1 MCKKTLI
8 TALLFTAA
16 VLTANAHLM
25 FRISGNGLEKP
36 SYILGT
42 IHVLSGDLLD
52 SIPAFLEAENQCQQ
66 LFVESDVTDQQ
77 DRQERRAAG
86 QQLMTLPDGKTI
98 ADVLGEERMAILQER
113 LKETCHINLADSA
126 AKNLLHFQP
135 SFFTLSLNIAIL
147 MEAIQK
153 YPAMRNGNMM
163 DAACM
168 KRAKA
173 RGWKVGNLDRIKTS
187 EDLEK
192 NKETLSSIDE
202 QVDSLMA
209 LLNNFDERKQKTLKE
224 SEEALKVGDY
234 WTAGDYEGFERFIQP
249 ANEANPA
256 LLTERNKKWMPII
269 IEAAKEMPT
278 LFVFGAGHL
287 AGPEGV
293 VRMLRE
299 AGYNVE
305 QLIYRMARGD

>member
-1 MCKKTLI
+1 MNKKTLF

-25 FRISGNGLEKP
+25 FRISGGGLEKP

-77 DRQERRAAG
+77 DRQERHAAG

-113 LKETCHINLADSA
+113 MKETCHINLADSA
-126 AKNLLHFQP
+126 AQKFLYYQP
-135 SFFTLSLNIAIL
+135 FFFTFSLN
-147 MEAIQK
+147 MMIQVEVYKK

-163 DAACM
+163 DVACM

-173 RGWKVGNLDRIKTS
+173 RGWKVGNLDQVFTS
-187 EDLEK
+187 EELGK
-192 NKETLSSIDE
+192 IKETITPIDE
-202 QVDSLMA
+202 QVDTLMA
-209 LLNNFDERKQKTLKE
+209 LLNNYDERRQEILNKFE
-224 SEEALKVGDY
+224 GMHNMGNY
-234 WTAGDYEGFERFIQP
+234 WSAGDYESFERLVLP
-249 ANEANPA
+249 EVEANPGFMA
-256 LLTERNKKWMPII
+256 ERNKKWMPII
-269 IEAAKEMPT
+269 IEAVKEMPT

-293 VRMLRE
+293 VRMLRD
-299 AGYNVE
+299 AGYTVE
-305 QLIYRMARGD
+305 QLKP

>member
-16 VLTANAHLM
+16 VLTANAQFI
-25 FRISGNGLEKP
+25 FRISGGGLEKP

-113 LKETCHINLADSA
+113 MKETCHINLADSA
-126 AKNLLHFQP
+126 AQKFLYFQP
-135 SFFTLSLNIAIL
+135 SFFTLSLNRVIL
-147 MEAIQK
+147 MEALQK

-163 DAACM
+163 DGACM

-173 RGWKVGNLDRIKTS
+173 RGWKVGNLDRVFTS
-187 EDLEK
+187 EELEEI
-192 NKETLSSIDE
+192 KEKITPIDE
-202 QVDSLMA
+202 QVDTLMA
-209 LLNNFDERKQKTLKE
+209 FLNNFDERRQEILNKFE
-224 SEEALKVGDY
+224 GMHNMGNY
-234 WTAGDYEGFERFIQP
+234 WSAGDYESFERLVLP
-249 ANEANPA
+249 EVEANPGF
-256 LLTERNKKWMPII
+256 LTERNKKWMPII
-269 IEAAKEMPT
+269 IEASKEMPT

-293 VRMLRE
+293 VRMLRD
-299 AGYNVE
+299 AGYTVE
-305 QLIYRMARGD
+305 QLKP

>member
-1 MCKKTLI
+1 MKKKNII
-8 TALLFTAA
+8 TALLLMAA
-16 VLTANAHLM
+16 SVTVNAQLM

-77 DRQERRAAG
+77 YRQERLAAG

-113 LKETCHINLADSA
+113 MKETFHINLADSA
-126 AKNLLHFQP
+126 AQKYLYYQP
-135 SFFTLSLNIAIL
+135 LCFTYMLNMMVQ
-147 MEAIQK
+147 MEVYMK

-163 DAACM
+163 DVACM

-173 RGWKVGNLDRIKTS
+173 RGWKVGNLDQIKTS
-187 EDLEK
+187 EELGK
-192 NKETLSSIDE
+192 IKETIAPIDE
-202 QVDSLMA
+202 QVDTLMA
-209 LLNNFDERKQKTLKE
+209 LLNNYDERRQEILNKFE
-224 SEEALKVGDY
+224 GMHNMGNY
-234 WTAGDYEGFERFIQP
+234 WSAGDYESFERLVLP
-249 ANEANPA
+249 DNEASPA
-256 LLTERNKKWMPII
+256 IYAERNKKWMPII
-269 IEAAKEMPT
+269 IEAVKEMPT

-287 AGPEGV
+287 TGPEGV
-293 VRMLRE
+293 VRMLRD
-299 AGYNVE
+299 AGYTVE
-305 QLIYRMARGD
+305 QVKRGEKE

>member
-1 MCKKTLI
+1 MSQKTLF

-66 LFVESDVTDQQ
+66 LFVESDVTDQK

-86 QQLMTLPDGKTI
+86 QQLVTLSDGKTI

-113 LKETCHINLADSA
+113 MKETCHINLADSA
-126 AKNLLHFQP
+126 AQTILHYQP
-135 SFFTLSLNIAIL
+135 FFFTYMLNMMVQ
-147 MEAIQK
+147 MEVYMK

-163 DAACM
+163 DVVCM

-173 RGWKVGNLDRIKTS
+173 RGWKVGNLDQVFTS
-187 EDLEK
+187 EELGK
-192 NKETLSSIDE
+192 IKETITPIDE
-202 QVDSLMA
+202 QVDTLMA
-209 LLNNFDERKQKTLKE
+209 FLNNFDERRQEMLNKFE
-224 SEEALKVGDY
+224 GMHNIGNY
-234 WTAGDYEGFERFIQP
+234 WSAGDYEGFERFIQP
-249 ANEANPA
+249 ANEASPA
-256 LLTERNKKWMPII
+256 IYAERNKKWMPII

-278 LFVFGAGHL
+278 LYVFGAGHL

-293 VRMLRE
+293 VRMLRD
-299 AGYNVE
+299 AGYTVE
-305 QLIYRMARGD
+305 HLKP

>member
-1 MCKKTLI
+1 MKKKNII
-8 TALLFTAA
+8 TALLFMAA
-16 VLTANAHLM
+16 IVTVNAQLM

-77 DRQERRAAG
+77 DRQERLAAG

-113 LKETCHINLADSA
+113 MKETCHINLADSA
-126 AKNLLHFQP
+126 AQKFLYYQP
-135 SFFTLSLNIAIL
+135 LCFTYTLN
-147 MEAIQK
+147 MMVQVEVYMK

-163 DAACM
+163 DVACM

-173 RGWKVGNLDRIKTS
+173 RGWKVGNLDQIKTS
-187 EDLEK
+187 EELGK
-192 NKETLSSIDE
+192 IKETITPIDE
-202 QVDSLMA
+202 QVDTLMA
-209 LLNNFDERKQKTLKE
+209 LLNNFDERRQNILNKFE
-224 SEEALKVGDY
+224 GMHNMGNY
-234 WTAGDYEGFERFIQP
+234 WSAGDYESFERFIKP
-249 ANEANPA
+249 ENEANPA
-256 LLTERNKKWMPII
+256 IYAERNKKWMPII
-269 IEAAKEMPT
+269 IEAVKEMPT

-287 AGPEGV
+287 TGPEGV
-293 VRMLRE
+293 VRMLRD
-299 AGYNVE
+299 AGYTVE
-305 QLIYRMARGD
+305 QVKRGEKE

>member
-1 MCKKTLI
+1 MNKKTLF

-25 FRISGNGLEKP
+25 FRISGGGLEKP

-113 LKETCHINLADSA
+113 MKETCHINLADSA
-126 AKNLLHFQP
+126 AQKFLYYQP
-135 SFFTLSLNIAIL
+135 FFFTFSLN
-147 MEAIQK
+147 MMIQVEVYKK

-163 DAACM
+163 DVACM

-173 RGWKVGNLDRIKTS
+173 RGWKVGNLDQVFTS
-187 EDLEK
+187 EELGK
-192 NKETLSSIDE
+192 IKETITPIDE
-202 QVDSLMA
+202 QVDTLMA
-209 LLNNFDERKQKTLKE
+209 LLNNYDERRQNILNKFE
-224 SEEALKVGDY
+224 GMHNMGNY
-234 WTAGDYEGFERFIQP
+234 WSAGDYESFERLVLP
-249 ANEANPA
+249 EAEANPGFLA
-256 LLTERNKKWMPII
+256 ERNKKWMPII
-269 IEAAKEMPT
+269 IEAVKEMPT

-293 VRMLRE
+293 VRMLRD
-299 AGYNVE
+299 AGYTVE
-305 QLIYRMARGD
+305 QLKP

>member
-1 MCKKTLI
+1 MCKKTLF

-16 VLTANAHLM
+16 VLTVNAQLM

-66 LFVESDVTDQQ
+66 LFVESDVTDQK
-77 DRQERRAAG
+77 DRQERHAAG
-86 QQLMTLPDGKTI
+86 RQVMTLPDGKTI

-113 LKETCHINLADSA
+113 MKETCHINLADSA
-126 AKNLLHFQP
+126 AQKFLYYQP
-135 SFFTLSLNIAIL
+135 FCFTFSLNMMVQ
-147 MEAIQK
+147 MEVYMK
-153 YPAMRNGNMM
+153 YPAMRNGNMI
-163 DAACM
+163 DGACM

-173 RGWKVGNLDRIKTS
+173 RGWKVGNLDQIKTS
-187 EDLEK
+187 EELKEIKEK
-192 NKETLSSIDE
+192 ITPIDE
-202 QVDSLMA
+202 QVDTLMA
-209 LLNNFDERKQKTLKE
+209 FLNNFDERRQEILNKF
-224 SEEALKVGDY
+224 EEQHNMGHY
-234 WTAGDYEGFERFIQP
+234 WSAGDYESFERLILPEVEASP
-249 ANEANPA
+249 AFFA
-256 LLTERNKKWMPII
+256 ERNKKWMPII

-293 VRMLRE
+293 VRMLRD
-299 AGYNVE
+299 AGYTVE
-305 QLIYRMARGD
+305 QLKP

>member
-1 MCKKTLI
+1 MKKKNII
-8 TALLFTAA
+8 TALLLMAA
-16 VLTANAHLM
+16 SVTVNAQLM

-77 DRQERRAAG
+77 YRQERLAAG

-113 LKETCHINLADSA
+113 MKETFHINLADSA
-126 AKNLLHFQP
+126 AQKYLYYQP
-135 SFFTLSLNIAIL
+135 LCFTYMLNMMVQ
-147 MEAIQK
+147 MEVYMK

-163 DAACM
+163 DVACM

-173 RGWKVGNLDRIKTS
+173 RGWKVGNLDQITTS
-187 EDLEK
+187 EELRK
-192 NKETLSSIDE
+192 IKETIAPIDE
-202 QVDSLMA
+202 QVDTLMA
-209 LLNNFDERKQKTLKE
+209 LLNNYDERRQEILNKFE
-224 SEEALKVGDY
+224 GMHNMGNY
-234 WTAGDYEGFERFIQP
+234 WSAGDYESFERLVLP
-249 ANEANPA
+249 DNEASPA
-256 LLTERNKKWMPII
+256 IYAERNKKWMPII
-269 IEAAKEMPT
+269 IEAVKEMPT

-287 AGPEGV
+287 TGPEGV
-293 VRMLRE
+293 VRMLRD
-299 AGYNVE
+299 AGYTVE
-305 QLIYRMARGD
+305 QVKRGEKE